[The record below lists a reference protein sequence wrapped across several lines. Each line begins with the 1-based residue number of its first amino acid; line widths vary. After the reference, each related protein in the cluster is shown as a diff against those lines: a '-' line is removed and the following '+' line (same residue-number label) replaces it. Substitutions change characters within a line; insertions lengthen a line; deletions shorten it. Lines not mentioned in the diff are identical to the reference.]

1 MLVKLQIKKDRTEN
15 GALYVSDEYSGSVDE
30 LSSALRIPD
39 VQETVTL
46 KGGLITERK
55 IYTFGENSTICFDEN
70 MYLGVT
76 ILEKN

>member
-1 MLVKLQIKKDRTEN
+1 M
-15 GALYVSDEYSGSVDE
+15 DE

-46 KGGLITERK
+46 KGVLITERK